1 MVGGETA
8 GDPAH
13 QPTVADGDATTAES
27 PARLLREGPAPA
39 HRRRGLGNTPG
50 MASAPVAL
58 VLLLFLAASAATWM
72 AGVEL
77 SKSTDELDRR
87 LGLGDAIG
95 GMVLLAVAGSL
106 PELAITISAAH
117 SGHLGLAAGNLIG
130 GIATATMVLVACDLF
145 APRPLTFL
153 VGSLVPVLEGLLVIL
168 TVAIVLM
175 GALLPRSELIAGRVS
190 PASLAIVVVWIG
202 GVWVLNRTR
211 THPKWSVVME
221 GSQPGRPH
229 RRVRHP
235 GADARRAQHSTTRVA
250 TLFSVSA
257 VVTLLAGVVLEVSG
271 NELANRAGIN
281 GVVFGATFLAIATA
295 LPEISSGIE
304 AVRLGDHQLAIG
316 DVFGGNAFQLC
327 LFVVADLVAG
337 KAVLPTTGAANAWLA
352 SLSLVLTTVYIGG
365 VIVRPSRPHR
375 IGPESILAL
384 VVYAIGVA
392 GLLRIVG

>member
-1 MVGGETA
+1 M
-8 GDPAH
+8 
-13 QPTVADGDATTAES
+13 
-27 PARLLREGPAPA
+27 
-39 HRRRGLGNTPG
+39 
-50 MASAPVAL
+50 
-58 VLLLFLAASAATWM
+58 ASAATWV

-95 GMVLLAVAGSL
+95 GMVLLAIAGSL
-106 PELAITISAAH
+106 PELAITISAAA

-130 GIATATMVLVACDLF
+130 GIATATMVLVICDLF

-153 VGSLVPVLEGLLVIL
+153 VGSLVPVLEGLLVVL
-168 TVAIVLM
+168 TIAAVLM
-175 GALLPRSELIAGRVS
+175 GALLPRADAVAHRVS
-190 PASLAIVVVWIG
+190 PASIAIVLLWVG
-202 GVWVLNRTR
+202 GVWVLNRVR
-211 THPKWSVVME
+211 AHPKWEVVMV

-229 RRVRHP
+229 RRIRHP
-235 GADARRAQHSTTRVA
+235 VADAARAKHSTTRVV
-250 TLFSVSA
+250 TLFGISA
-257 VVTLLAGVVLEVSG
+257 GVTLLAGVALEVSG

-337 KAVLPTTGAANAWLA
+337 KPVLPTTGSANAWLA
-352 SLSLVLTTVYIGG
+352 SLGVALTVVYVGG

-375 IGPESILAL
+375 IGPESITAL
-384 VVYAIGVA
+384 VFYAIGVV
-392 GLLRIVG
+392 GLLKIAG